1 MLLER
6 FGLWDARAEL
16 TGDLSRGML
25 QRLALCR
32 TLLHE
37 PELLLLDEPFSA
49 LDAPGA
55 EQLLD
60 ELGRREPEHRTV
72 VISSHQ
78 PERLGDRPTS
88 RLALSPA

>member
-6 FGLWDARAEL
+6 FGLWAARRERTDA
-16 TGDLSRGML
+16 LSRGMI

-49 LDAPGA
+49 LDAAGVDL
-55 EQLLD
+55 LLD
-60 ELGRREPEHRTV
+60 ELSGRPAEHTI

-88 RLALSPA
+88 RLSLAPA

>member
-1 MLLER
+1 
-6 FGLWDARAEL
+6 
-16 TGDLSRGML
+16 ML

-37 PELLLLDEPFSA
+37 PDLLLLDEPFSA

-55 EQLLD
+55 ELLLD
-60 ELGRREPEHRTV
+60 ELGRHERQRRTIV
-72 VISSHQ
+72 VSSHQ

-88 RLALSPA
+88 RLTLSPA